1 MMGFVSRSCLELL
14 RCKSA
19 KLYSVCR
26 EHLLVYSGLVCYRLR
41 HCPALPCLPEPQRQR
56 QPVSHATITLGA
68 GPPHAAELGFH
79 RKSSQVLRPPR
90 GPSHHP
96 RSVHDGTCHSE
107 SAASPSRFASA
118 AAWSRVRLLLKIE
131 RHGDF
136 LTVGRRRDRKKKL
149 CILYP

>member
-1 MMGFVSRSCLELL
+1 MGFVSRSCL
-14 RCKSA
+14 KSCFVVNLQSYYIRFA
-19 KLYSVCR
+19 GNVC
-26 EHLLVYSGLVCYRLR
+26 LFTVASSAIVYAT
-41 HCPALPCLPEPQRQR
+41 ALPCLPEPQRQR